1 MRDYDLDKLAKRCGG
16 RFKMSVLLQK
26 RARELV
32 RGVPPLIEDMD
43 SADPI
48 DIALEELERGLIE
61 LEYPER
67 DAMEVAE
74 SAKPI

>member
-1 MRDYDLDKLAKRCGG
+1 MRNYDLDELARRCGG

-26 RARELV
+26 RARELI

-61 LEYPER
+61 LDYPER
-67 DAMEVAE
+67 ETLQPGEAPA
-74 SAKPI
+74 

>member
-1 MRDYDLDKLAKRCGG
+1 MRKYDLDDLAERCGG
-16 RFKMSVLLQK
+16 RFKLSVLLQK

-48 DIALEELERGLIE
+48 DIALEELKRGLIE
-61 LEYPER
+61 LDYPDREKL
-67 DAMEVAE
+67 D
-74 SAKPI
+74 PDGTG

>member
-1 MRDYDLDKLAKRCGG
+1 MRKYDLDALAEQCGG

-48 DIALEELERGLIE
+48 DVALEELKRGLIE
-61 LEYPER
+61 LDYPER
-67 DAMEVAE
+67 E
-74 SAKPI
+74 SFEIED

>member
-1 MRDYDLDKLAKRCGG
+1 MRDYDLDALAKKCGG

-32 RGVPPLIEDMD
+32 KGVPPLIEYMD

-48 DIALEELERGLIE
+48 DIALEELKRGLIE
-61 LEYPER
+61 LDFPEKE
-67 DAMEVAE
+67 AFEVE
-74 SAKPI
+74 EI